1 MNGEMQIV
9 MSNKSDATYAFLS
22 INSANEER
30 VRATDAFLKE
40 DVPDGQNRPR
50 QVSSPMENTCKLNLV
65 YQKPKEH

>member
-50 QVSSPMENTCKLNLV
+50 
-65 YQKPKEH
+65 